1 MYPKQILPGIDMYL
15 IMLCC
20 AAVSAI
26 VVYRLVADKLKM
38 GAKLQNFCLF
48 NAVASIIVG
57 YYSAVLFQA
66 FYNIPKYGGFKI
78 DSSTG
83 ATFYG
88 GLIGGAA
95 FFLAVYFGIGRIYFK
110 EDKEYIKRFREIT
123 DIAAAC
129 IAIAHAF
136 GRIGCLFAGCCHGKQ
151 TDAWYGIYMSS
162 IGKKVVPI
170 QLFEAIVLMAIFALL
185 LYRVLHKKTYGLP
198 IYMSVYGAWRFVI
211 EYARDDYRGFTF
223 ISFLTPS
230 QLIAVVMVIGA
241 IVLFAVEMY
250 LVKRSNKDITVETVD
265 ETENI

>member
-26 VVYRLVADKLKM
+26 VVYRLVADRLKM

-66 FYNIPKYGGFKI
+66 LYNIPKYGEFRL

-95 FFLAVYFGIGRIYFK
+95 FFLAVYFGVGRIYFG
-110 EDKEYIKRFREIT
+110 EDREYLTRFREIT
-123 DIAAAC
+123 DIGGAC
-129 IAIAHAF
+129 VAIAHAL
-136 GRIGCLFAGCCHGKQ
+136 GRIGCLFAGCCHGKE
-151 TDAWYGIYMSS
+151 TDAWYGIYMSAV
-162 IGKKVVPI
+162 GKKVVPI
-170 QLFEAIVLMAIFALL
+170 QLFEAMVLLLIFGVL
-185 LYRVLHKKTYGLP
+185 LYRVLHGKTFGLP
-198 IYMSVYGAWRFVI
+198 IYMATYGAWRFVI
-211 EYARDDYRGFTF
+211 EYARDDYRGYTF
-223 ISFLTPS
+223 IKFLTPS
-230 QLIAVVMVIGA
+230 QLTAVAMILGAVVI
-241 IVLFAVEMY
+241 FAVEWHF
-250 LVKRSNKDITVETVD
+250 VKGTRK
-265 ETENI
+265 TENV